1 MKYILSIFFLFF
13 LITNANAESSYQAK
27 CVNSYYLTSS
37 GTTHRINVVY
47 SHTPSTV
54 NVLTYSTSIITELVT
69 NNNKFA
75 FDSSTQRCNAIL
87 ESSTLYYGLSE
98 KDFNYAMAIYGIFL
112 SSIIA
117 YGLVKAF

>member
-1 MKYILSIFFLFF
+1 MKTFLFIF
-13 LITNANAESSYQAK
+13 IFALSLKAGSSYQAK

-54 NVLTYSTSIITELVT
+54 NVLTYSTSIITELVA
-69 NNNKFA
+69 NNNKFS

-117 YGLVKAF
+117 YGLIKAF